1 MQFKSII
8 AFMLLGAA
16 AVTSCTVDEIPVPSE
31 ELYMREF
38 IKEFGVIAADHD
50 WNLAQHSSV
59 TVQTST
65 PTHVKIIAE
74 VNGKRYLFAD
84 YHGVEGTKEI
94 PFTVPKGVS
103 NVIVRTPSRDIT
115 TTLGSSVD
123 LRSVGSRIV
132 ADPSSEG
139 HSGVT
144 AELCTD
150 RDDWMVVPL
159 LNATVFTRKIPEKAY
174 NAHRDGVS
182 VDFSFKFN
190 THDII
195 VRPLYWQT
203 LHTHD
208 FGFFYIGDDGKP
220 VHFPVYKMEKTSVWS
235 EDLVLSYVQS
245 QVKEVIISDFANNQD
260 LLECFAHN
268 SIEIVEKDLYGTL
281 WKLPVLSST
290 DNFKASTTSLDD
302 RNMTYACREYLE
314 KIGIKPG
321 VKDGTGFNYVY
332 RWEFCGDTSWDDE
345 AKKTAYKDLK
355 IVYTYYNYDDWK
367 AFGTNTDMVSG
378 LTLDSYFSLV
388 SKGIKVHF
396 DDIDKTY
403 GGYIKTDDGRYLYSV
418 SSLNEKTR
426 WVPKPDAVPTWDG
439 AKNAYVYKDSD
450 FMIDEEN
457 KAFRAATW
465 VGTKYSWRYM
475 SFEDGKPDDKVY
487 NSENCDFDM
496 QDFVFL
502 IDGAEPD
509 YDDPV
514 KEVVTPK
521 DDPDP
526 EPYMWIIAA
535 EDLGGSYD
543 WDFNDLVVGVSTLS
557 CMWDGVGK
565 DISEYT
571 EVTIHP
577 LASGGTMPIYL
588 MYTGRTCTSKEDAET
603 ATEQTYVVGQEFHS
617 WFNHPTTKAVNVGAT
632 AGTSHTGT
640 VTFLVP
646 GEFTLA
652 DTHNQHY
659 NGSNMGGFW
668 VLVDKNGSNVSLSGE
683 GPLHPMTTIPEGQ
696 GITMVT
702 APDPSKG
709 ATAPQMICVE
719 SHWLWPREFTDIRK
733 AYPKDGGRHG
743 FEGWVDHTVTD
754 GSWYGEGKH
763 ESRFV
768 TAR

>member
-103 NVIVRTPSRDIT
+103 NVIVRTPSRDIP
-115 TTLGSSVD
+115 TTLGANVD
-123 LRSVGSRIV
+123 LRSGSRLV
-132 ADPSSEG
+132 ADPESEG
-139 HSGVT
+139 NTGIT

-150 RDDWMVVPL
+150 RNDWMVVPL
-159 LNATVFTRKIPEKAY
+159 LNATVFTRKIPEKVY
-174 NAHRDGVS
+174 NANREGVN

-190 THDII
+190 KHDII

-203 LHTHD
+203 LHRHE
-208 FGFFYIGDDGKP
+208 FGFFYIDDNGEP
-220 VHFPVYKMEKTSVWS
+220 VRFPIYDMEKTDEWS

-245 QVKEVIISDFANNQD
+245 QYKTVVVEDFANNET
-260 LLECFAHN
+260 LMECFAN
-268 SIEIVEKDLYGTL
+268 NGINVVKKEINGRIWNVPELGTM
-281 WKLPVLSST
+281 
-290 DNFKASTTSLDD
+290 DNFEKRTSSIDD
-302 RNMTYACREYLE
+302 RNMTHACREYLE

-332 RWEFCGDTSWDDE
+332 RWIFTGEGPWDTDKE
-345 AKKTAYKDLK
+345 VKVGQDLQ
-355 IVYTYYNYDDWK
+355 IDYTYYNYGDWK
-367 AFGTNTDMVSG
+367 AFGSQTEMTSG
-378 LTLDSYFSLV
+378 LQLYDYFSLV

-396 DDIDKTY
+396 DDIEKTY

-418 SSLNEKTR
+418 SSLNDKTR
-426 WVPKPDAVPTWDG
+426 WVPKPDAVPTWDTS
-439 AKNAYVYKDSD
+439 KNTYVYDDSD
-450 FMIDEEN
+450 FMIDEGK

-475 SFEDGKPDDKVY
+475 SFEDGQADDTKY
-487 NSENCDFDM
+487 NSESCDFDM

-502 IDGAEPD
+502 IDGPAPD
-509 YDDPV
+509 YDNPIE
-514 KEVVTPK
+514 EVVTP
-521 DDPDP
+521 DPDP
-526 EPYMWIIAA
+526 EPYIWIIAA

-557 CMWDGVGK
+557 CKWDDV
-565 DISEYT
+565 DDENAAEYT

-588 MYTGRTCTSKEDAET
+588 MYTGLACTSKEDAAT

-617 WFNHPTTKAVNVGAT
+617 WFNHPTNKAVNVGAT
-632 AGTSHTGT
+632 AGTKHTGT
-640 VTFLVP
+640 LTFLVP
-646 GEFTLA
+646 GKFTLA

-659 NGSNMGGFW
+659 DGTNMGGFW
-668 VLVDKNGSNVSLSGE
+668 VLVDKNGSNVNLSGK
-683 GPLHPMTTIPEGQ
+683 GQLHPMDVIPEGQ
-696 GITMVT
+696 GITVVT

-733 AYPKDGGRHG
+733 AYPKDGGRFG
-743 FEGWVDHTVTD
+743 FESWVDHTIAD

-763 ESRFV
+763 ETNFV
-768 TAR
+768 VGR